1 MDIDRNAPVLITGG
15 TGFVGQAL
23 VKRLIDAGHRVR
35 VVTRSARGLLAD
47 NLRQSVSQADLL
59 DFYDGDIGDLTSLER
74 AFEGVQCVCVMAP
87 P

>member
-59 DFYDGDIGDLTSLER
+59 DFYEATSAILPAWNGPLR
-74 AFEGVQCVCVMAP
+74 GFSVCVMAP